1 MNKHFREVASRYV
14 KAKPDLSH
22 SQQVTRLYRHSLKLL
37 ASWAIDHE
45 IIGEEARKIRDEFD
59 ANRHLEPNSGYVKSR
74 VLESLDLSTYA

>member
-1 MNKHFREVASRYV
+1 M

-74 VLESLDLSTYA
+74 VLESLDLSTYV